1 MWLLSRQVDE
11 CFPALQKMMAIFEFC
26 MKNENYKLS
35 LKGIRE
41 SISHDDLRN
50 CKTSV
55 KFF

>member
-11 CFPALQKMMAIFEFC
+11 CFPALQKMMAIFDFF